1 MYAATPMCR
10 KLLEHAELFA
20 VANAPRIPL
29 VARAINRLMMLVVTK
44 TSIKVNAR
52 WMNALRFTA
61 PRLARLLIAH
71 LQ

>member
-1 MYAATPMCR
+1 MWR

-20 VANAPRIPL
+20 LAKAPRIPL
-29 VARAINRLMMLVVTK
+29 VASAINRLMMLVVTK

-52 WMNALRFTA
+52 WTNALRFTA
-61 PRLARLLIAH
+61 PQLTRLLIAH

>member
-1 MYAATPMCR
+1 MWR

-52 WMNALRFTA
+52 KYYKTEQ
-61 PRLARLLIAH
+61 RLPLPQPQMH
-71 LQ
+71 